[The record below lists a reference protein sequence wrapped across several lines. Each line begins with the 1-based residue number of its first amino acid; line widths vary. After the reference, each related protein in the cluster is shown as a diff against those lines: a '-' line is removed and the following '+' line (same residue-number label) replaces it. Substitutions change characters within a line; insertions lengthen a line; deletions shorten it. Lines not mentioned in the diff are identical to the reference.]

1 MFDLVIKNGTVIDGS
16 GEKRTDMDIAVT
28 GGKIVAVEKLPEKIQ
43 AKQII
48 DAKGMIV
55 CPGFVDILDHSD
67 SFWTLFTI
75 PRLDSKVMQGVTTI
89 IGGNCGSSLA
99 PVLGADSVCSLR
111 KWVNMDNVSVNWM
124 RMREFLQEVKKR
136 DIGLNFGTLVGHETL
151 RRGLMG
157 DDVRKIKESE
167 IKSIGKMLGDALN
180 EGVFGM
186 STGLV
191 FSHSKMASTGEI
203 KYLAGI
209 LKSADACYA
218 SHIRGEAEELLPSV
232 NETIQV
238 GRETGVSIEI
248 SHFKSIGKKYWPDM
262 ERAVQMIDLANE
274 EGVRI
279 NFDIYPYDTTG
290 SVLYILLPDWVSEG
304 GRKKMIER
312 LKDRE
317 LRGKIVKEMKE
328 MNRDYKNIIISIC
341 PKMREVVGRKVGD
354 FAESQ
359 SIEPEEAI
367 IELLISAGGHV
378 IVFDKGVLGEQNIE
392 KEMQNKHC
400 IISSADAAYNIEY
413 ARSGELVHPRCFG
426 TFARVLGKYVRQ
438 KELLSLEEA
447 IRKMTSLPAQKIGII
462 KRGLLK
468 KGYFADIAIFD
479 AQKINDR
486 ASLENPYQ
494 YATGMEYVVINGKV
508 VVDKGVHTGELA
520 GAVLTK

>member
-16 GEKRTDMDIAVT
+16 GAKRMEADIAVSN
-28 GGKIVAVEKLPEKIQ
+28 GKIVSMEKLPGKFQ
-43 AKQII
+43 SKRII
-48 DAKGMIV
+48 DVKGKIV

-67 SFWTLFTI
+67 SFWTLFSV

-99 PVLGADSVCSLR
+99 PVLGPDSVCALR
-111 KWVNMDNVSVNWM
+111 KWVNMENISVNWT
-124 RMREFLQEVKKR
+124 RMGELLQEIRRR

-157 DDVRKIKESE
+157 DDVRKIGEAE
-167 IKSIGKMLGDALN
+167 VRMIGKMLEDSLS
-180 EGVFGM
+180 EGAFGM

-191 FSHSKMASTGEI
+191 FSHSKMASVEEI

-209 LKSADACYA
+209 LQSAGACYA

-232 NETIQV
+232 NETIQI

-248 SHFKSIGKKYWPDM
+248 SHFKAIGKKYWPDM
-262 ERAVQMIDLANE
+262 ERAIQMINLANE

-312 LKDRE
+312 LKDAE
-317 LRGKIVKEMKE
+317 LRMRIIEEMKE
-328 MNRDYKNIIISIC
+328 MNRDYKDISISIC
-341 PKMREVVGRKVGD
+341 PKMREMVGRTIGTI
-354 FAESQ
+354 AESQ

-378 IVFDKGVLGEQNIE
+378 IVFDKGVISPENIE
-392 KEMQNKHC
+392 REMQNEHC
-400 IISSADAAYNIEY
+400 IISSADAAYNVEY
-413 ARSGELVHPRCFG
+413 VRTGERVHPRCFG
-426 TFARVLGKYVRQ
+426 AFARVLGEYVREKQ
-438 KELLSLEEA
+438 ILTLEQA
-447 IRKMTSLPAQKIGII
+447 IFKMTSLPAQKIGIS

-468 KGYFADIAIFD
+468 KDYFADVVVFD
-479 AQKINDR
+479 ENNVADL
-486 ASLENPYQ
+486 ASFENPYRCAQ
-494 YATGMEYVVINGKV
+494 GISHVIINGKV
-508 VVDKGVHTGELA
+508 VVDEGVHTGELA
-520 GAVLTK
+520 GAVLAK